1 MKFILAFIALVVLAT
16 PISTTTATADSSY
29 LTYDQLKAYTEKQ
42 AEQQWS
48 AQLVAYAQTLVGKRT
63 GTCVLSLRNH
73 FGVPRN
79 EVQGAAKTTKIN
91 STTGK
96 VGAVIVF
103 RNLSKWG
110 HVGYIIADDGD
121 NWLYFHS
128 NYDFRGTGRIDRI
141 AKTDKK
147 ISGYRIINYN

>member
-1 MKFILAFIALVVLAT
+1 LKFILTFIALVVLAT
-16 PISTTTATADSSY
+16 PISTHTATADSSY

-73 FGVPRN
+73 FGVPRAD
-79 EVQGAAKTTKIN
+79 VQGLAKSTKIN
-91 STTGK
+91 SKTGK

-103 RNLSKWG
+103 RNLSKYG
-110 HVGYIIADDGD
+110 HVGYIIADHGD
-121 NWLYFHS
+121 TWLYFHS
-128 NYDFRGTGRIDRI
+128 NIDWRGTGRIDKI
-141 AKTDKK
+141 AKTDSR
-147 ISGYRIINYN
+147 ISGYRLINYK

>member
-1 MKFILAFIALVVLAT
+1 MKYILPIIIAAT
-16 PISTTTATADSSY
+16 LLLNPVKTATAEDSY

-42 AEQQWS
+42 AELEWS
-48 AQLVAYAQTLVGKRT
+48 KQLTAYAQTLVGKRT
-63 GTCVLSLRNH
+63 GSCVLSLRNH

-79 EVQGAAKTTKIN
+79 EVQGAAKQTKIN
-91 STTGK
+91 SSTGK

-110 HVGYIIADDGD
+110 HVGLIIADEGD
-121 NWLYFHS
+121 HWLYFHS
-128 NYDFRGTGRIDRI
+128 NMSFTGRGRIDRI

-147 ISGYRIINYN
+147 ISGYRIINYK